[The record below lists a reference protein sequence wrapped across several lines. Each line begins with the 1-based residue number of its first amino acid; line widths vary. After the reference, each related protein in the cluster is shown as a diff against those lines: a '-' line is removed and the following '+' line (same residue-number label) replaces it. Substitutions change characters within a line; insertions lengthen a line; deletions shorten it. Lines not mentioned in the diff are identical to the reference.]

1 MLCNRQIFISLSKI
15 NYDFMFL
22 INTWSKYY
30 QKQENN
36 IISLVMNIK
45 YN

>member
-15 NYDFMFL
+15 NYDFISL
-22 INTWSKYY
+22 THTWGKY